1 MDREGEE
8 PKRSSISCQI
18 PASACSSR
26 GALEGELYLRVCPH
40 SRARLLGFQTPSPA
54 VDTPSYGPPWRKGE
68 LPGLSGCLSRKITK
82 CRLSGLTPL
91 GRINQPVKTPFFS
104 LRTTMAP
111 STPISPPLCPHTH
124 AMPPSTAEFLCLHDH
139 SPAKEIL
146 SPEILVWGLRESR
159 AVWLLAWMGVVWT

>member
-8 PKRSSISCQI
+8 PKKSSISCQI
-18 PASACSSR
+18 PASARSSR

-40 SRARLLGFQTPSPA
+40 ARARLLGFQTPSPA

-68 LPGLSGCLSRKITK
+68 LPGLFGSLSRKITK

-111 STPISPPLCPHTH
+111 STPISPPYAHTH
-124 AMPPSTAEFLCLHDH
+124 MQCHPPQLSSFVSMTTVQPRRFFLPRFWFGD
-139 SPAKEIL
+139 
-146 SPEILVWGLRESR
+146 
-159 AVWLLAWMGVVWT
+159 